1 MLGGSGGS
9 AHLLELRALKKGN
22 GMTSSISYLAIG
34 VAAGVLSGL
43 VGIGG
48 GVVIVPALVLL
59 MGMSQQTAQGTT
71 IAMLVLPVGI
81 LGAWVYYRQ
90 GYVVIPAAAL
100 LAVGLFVGSL
110 VGARIAVALPAA
122 VLEKIFGLMAILI
135 GLKMILMR

>member
-1 MLGGSGGS
+1 M
-9 AHLLELRALKKGN
+9 KKGN
-22 GMTSSISYLAIG
+22 GMTSTISYLAIG

-90 GYVVIPAAAL
+90 GFVVIPAAAL
-100 LAVGLFVGSL
+100 LAAGLFIGSL
-110 VGARIAVALPAA
+110 VGARIAVALPSA
-122 VLEKIFGLMAILI
+122 VLEKVFGLMAILI

>member
-1 MLGGSGGS
+1 M
-9 AHLLELRALKKGN
+9 KKGN
-22 GMTSSISYLAIG
+22 GMTSTVSYLAIG

-90 GYVVIPAAAL
+90 GFVVIPAAAL
-100 LAVGLFVGSL
+100 LAVGLFLGSL